1 MNISYIF
8 DTNILIYLLKDDQD
22 CIDLIKKL
30 KGKIGISIISY
41 MEVLMGTENPLESER
56 LLNGFELI
64 NINKDIAQLTVQHL
78 KKFKS
83 RNLKSTKL
91 SDSIIASTAVTLKA
105 KLVTRNIKDFQN
117 FNKLEIISMK

>member
-1 MNISYIF
+1 
-8 DTNILIYLLKDDQD
+8 
-22 CIDLIKKL
+22 
-30 KGKIGISIISY
+30 